1 MERWGKK
8 CKRTCTFAKLSI
20 FVVNLS
26 NLKFCLNTSIEYR
39 IFGICSFMLT
49 LFNSFD
55 LHVFVGVKFGL
66 TYLLSVKGKTS

>member
-1 MERWGKK
+1 MEGWGKK

-26 NLKFCLNTSIEYR
+26 NLKFCPNTSIEYR

-49 LFNSFD
+49 LFNSCD